1 MLTSRHA
8 LFRAFFRSQVVLA
21 CLCISLACQAKTN
34 LLILGDSLGAGYG
47 VPLNQRWSNLLQQ
60 RLNRHYPE
68 TWAVINASISG
79 ETTDGG
85 LRRLPALLLKYH
97 PDLVLLELGGNDGLR
112 GFPLDVTRRNL
123 AAMVQ
128 KVQQSGAKPLLIGIR
143 LPPNYGPQY
152 TQAFADLFSEVAHQY
167 QVPLVPFLL
176 AGIYDQPGMM
186 QADGLH
192 PTAKA
197 QPKVLDVV
205 WRYLAPLVASPPA
218 TGNVSR
224 NSTARRSDQ

>member
-1 MLTSRHA
+1 MLTSRRLLLRA
-8 LFRAFFRSQVVLA
+8 LVALTG
-21 CLCISLACQAKTN
+21 LLISLACQAKAN

-47 VPLNQRWSNLLQQ
+47 VALDQRWSTLLQQ
-60 RLNRHYPE
+60 RLNQDYPDAW
-68 TWAVINASISG
+68 TVINASISG

-97 PDLVLLELGGNDGLR
+97 PQLVLVELGGNDGLR
-112 GFPLDVTRRNL
+112 GFPLDVTRQNL
-123 AAMVQ
+123 ATMVQ
-128 KVQQSGAKPLLIGIR
+128 KVQQSGAKTLLIGIR

-152 TQAFADLFSEVAHQY
+152 TQAFADIFTKLAQRF

-197 QPKVLDVV
+197 QPDVLNVV
-205 WRYLAPLVASPPA
+205 WPYLAPLVSQPQSADKASKK
-218 TGNVSR
+218 
-224 NSTARRSDQ
+224 STARRSDQ